1 MRIAVYGGTGR
12 VGSAIV
18 AEATGRGHDVLVV
31 SRREPVGA
39 LPADASWKQGDASD
53 TATVAKLAT
62 DVDAI
67 VSAIGPSREPDGDP
81 FAFAG
86 LVRGLVEAIGSTRL
100 VVVGGAGSLLDAS
113 GMRLVDTDGFPEA
126 YRTEALAS
134 AEALEVLRGSD
145 ALVDWTFL
153 SPAPVI
159 DEGARTGSYRLGSD
173 HPVGTFISF
182 ADFALALV
190 DELERP
196 AHRRARFTAASS

>member
-53 TATVAKLAT
+53 AATVAKLAT
-62 DVDAI
+62 DVDAV

-113 GMRLVDTDGFPEA
+113 GVRLVDTEGFPEA

-134 AEALEVLRGSD
+134 AEALEVLRASD

-159 DEGARTGSYRLGSD
+159 DEGERTGSYRLGSD
-173 HPVGTFISF
+173 QPVGTFISF

-196 AHRRARFTAASS
+196 AHRRARFTVASS

>member
-62 DVDAI
+62 DVDAV

-113 GMRLVDTDGFPEA
+113 GVRLVDTEGFPEA

-134 AEALEVLRGSD
+134 AEALEVLRASD

-159 DEGARTGSYRLGSD
+159 DEGERTGSYRLGSD
-173 HPVGTFISF
+173 QPVGTFISF

-196 AHRRARFTAASS
+196 AHRRARFTVASS